1 MAAEIDEIA
10 KRRYIELSK
19 QQAAYG
25 VSTPAEIML
34 EIADLR
40 LKYGPVEYL
49 DQPQIWRPPPE
60 RRHKM
65 DLDLEFLIAQVG
77 SLTNRQQQSEQRD
90 RLFVRNL
97 YATWIVLAVAMAV
110 GLVAYVAR

>member
-19 QQAAYG
+19 QQAAFG
-25 VSTPAEIML
+25 VSTPPEIML

-77 SLTNRQQQSEQRD
+77 SLTHRQQQSEQRD
-90 RLFVRNL
+90 KLFVRNL
-97 YATWIVLAVAMAV
+97 HVTWLVLALTVVIGLLAYAV
-110 GLVAYVAR
+110 R

>member
-10 KRRYIELSK
+10 KRRYIELAK

-25 VSTPAEIML
+25 VATPPEIML

-49 DQPQIWRPPPE
+49 DQPMIWRPPPE
-60 RRHKM
+60 CRHKM
-65 DLDLEFLIAQVG
+65 DLDLEFLIAQVA
-77 SLTNRQQQSEQRD
+77 SLTNRQSQRARD
-90 RLFVRNL
+90 KMFRISQHI
-97 YATWIVLAVAMAV
+97 TWVVIVVLAGVMV
-110 GLVAYVAR
+110 YVAR